1 MAFALKSP
9 FRRQTAADPAPN
21 DQVAPANKAAST
33 ETAAPANGVASS
45 ETGSPANGA
54 ASSETATRANT
65 ATQANASAVEPAP
78 SRRRVAAARGV
89 SAVASVI
96 LAIAR
101 LVRLATALVVLL
113 IVAAIV
119 LRVASANQSN
129 TIVKDIHDGARA
141 LVGPFKNVF
150 SIRNPKDSIAAN
162 WGLAAAVYLVVGM
175 FVAGLIAR
183 LAPRPPALR
192 PRRTTAYPEETV

>member
-9 FRRQTAADPAPN
+9 FRRQTAAEPAPD
-21 DQVAPANKAAST
+21 DQVAPTNGAASSEMAAPANRAAAT
-33 ETAAPANGVASS
+33 ETAAPAN
-45 ETGSPANGA
+45 
-54 ASSETATRANT
+54 T
-65 ATQANASAVEPAP
+65 ATQAHASAVDPAP
-78 SRRRVAAARGV
+78 SRTRVAAARGL

-162 WGLAAAVYLVVGM
+162 WGLAAAVYLVVGL
-175 FVAGLIAR
+175 FVAGLITR
-183 LAPRPPALR
+183 VAPRPPALR
-192 PRRTTAYPEETV
+192 SRRTTAYREETV